1 MSARFLQD
9 VTSFT
14 EKTEAC
20 SPGQQNTLCIT
31 LHPYQPVR
39 SGCSGNAARN
49 KGYEIKKNDKFNPV
63 SVQQGKLSEVLLRY
77 RSVSYVSFLASAFRA
92 TYVYG

>member
-20 SPGQQNTLCIT
+20 SFGQQNTLCIT
-31 LHPYQPVR
+31 LHPYRPVR

-49 KGYEIKKNDKFNPV
+49 KGYEIKKN
-63 SVQQGKLSEVLLRY
+63 G
-77 RSVSYVSFLASAFRA
+77 
-92 TYVYG
+92 